1 MYFFYTVALS
11 LSVCVADLYQV
22 NKTRTQCYS
31 DVAEFIC
38 SHHESL
44 LTWTVTSITSGERS
58 ATLSFN
64 SQFNV
69 TENIKYASVDSTQVT
84 AELMFGNST
93 FSLSRL
99 TIEASVSA
107 IIICNHE
114 NIIYHYFECK
124 IV

>member
-1 MYFFYTVALS
+1 MYYFYTVALS

-22 NKTRTQCYS
+22 NKTRTQCYD

-38 SHHESL
+38 SQHDSL

-69 TENIKYASVDSTQVT
+69 T
-84 AELMFGNST
+84 
-93 FSLSRL
+93 
-99 TIEASVSA
+99 
-107 IIICNHE
+107 
-114 NIIYHYFECK
+114 
-124 IV
+124 

>member
-1 MYFFYTVALS
+1 MYSFYTVALS

-22 NKTRTQCYS
+22 NKTRTQCYD

-58 ATLSFN
+58 VSFN
-64 SQFNV
+64 SQFNIR
-69 TENIKYASVDSTQVT
+69 ENMVYTSVDSTQVT
-84 AELMFGNST
+84 AELIFGNST

-99 TIEASVSA
+99 TIEADVSA
-107 IIICNHE
+107 IIMCNHE
-114 NIIYHYFECK
+114 NKIYIITLN
-124 IV
+124 VR